1 MKMVANASRLMA
13 LSALLFAAASV
24 YGQTGGS
31 GMRVEGAWAR
41 RAPMMES
48 SGPKGGSGNGA
59 IYATLVNPGKER
71 DALISATSDAAGAV
85 EIHESYQ
92 DMGMMMMMR
101 PVKTIEVPAG
111 GKVEMKPG
119 GYHIM
124 LLNLKRELK
133 AGQTVNVI
141 LRFQKAGNIPVSAE
155 IK

>member
-1 MKMVANASRLMA
+1 MKMVVNASRLMA

-24 YGQTGGS
+24 YGQTGGP
-31 GMRVEGAWAR
+31 GMRVEEAWAR

-48 SGPKGGSGNGA
+48 GGPKGGSGNGA

-71 DALISATSDAAGAV
+71 DALISATSDAAGAA

-92 DMGMMMMMR
+92 DMGMMMMR
-101 PVKTIEVPAG
+101 PVKMIEVPAG
-111 GKVEMKPG
+111 GKVVMKPG

-133 AGQTVNVI
+133 AGQMVNVT